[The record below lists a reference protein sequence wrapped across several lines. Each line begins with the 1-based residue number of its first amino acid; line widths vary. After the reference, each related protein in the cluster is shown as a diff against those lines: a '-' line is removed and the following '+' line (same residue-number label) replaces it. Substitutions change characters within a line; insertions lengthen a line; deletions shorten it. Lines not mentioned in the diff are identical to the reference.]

1 MFTSIFFHV
10 CVHFLILCGLTL
22 DLFPVRTVTGLQVS
36 HQMVQRGHG
45 PAVESTVYH
54 TLKYGYRQPQYGYHG
69 GHHGAIHGG
78 HNRVIHGGDYGAP
91 HAKYIP
97 HDAPVYQDKHHLVKS
112 GLYHPNTL
120 VYGRKVNKFIL

>member
-1 MFTSIFFHV
+1 
-10 CVHFLILCGLTL
+10 
-22 DLFPVRTVTGLQVS
+22 
-36 HQMVQRGHG
+36 MVQRGHG

-69 GHHGAIHGG
+69 GHHGTIHGG
-78 HNRVIHGGDYGAP
+78 HNGVIHGGHNGVLHGGDYGAP

-97 HDAPVYQDKHHLVKS
+97 HDAPVYQDKHQVVKS

-120 VYGRKVNKFIL
+120 VYGRKVDKFIL